1 MTKVILRRC
10 EEYDLKEIQ
19 RILHESI
26 EQLGGIP
33 ALRPGAKVLV
43 KPNLLMRRDPDRH
56 TTTHPVVVEAV
67 VRQLQAM
74 GCSVILADSPG
85 GPFTEGLLR
94 GLYALTGMEDVA
106 NRTGASLNCS
116 TESVEVE
123 LPDAYQSHMLT
134 VMRCAAEADCIVS
147 VGKIKTHGLTAY
159 TGAVKNLFGLVPGM
173 LKVDAHARY
182 PDISEFSKLL
192 LDIERW
198 AQPCLSVLDGIF
210 GMEGAGPSGGS
221 PRRLNALVVSD
232 NAHACDVVGAALIGF
247 APEEVATLKCAAN
260 LGVLPVPVVVGD
272 SVDSLAQR
280 FRRAPVD
287 AAARGILTNP
297 IFARMVRSKPVVK
310 KSKCVGCGACMR
322 SCPGKAIELVDKRPR
337 FYYEN
342 CIRCYCCQELCPQ
355 TAIEVWQPFFMKWL
369 R

>member
-10 EEYDLKEIQ
+10 ENYDVPEIQ
-19 RILHESI
+19 AMLNDAIAE
-26 EQLGGIP
+26 LGGIP

-43 KPNLLMRRDPDRH
+43 KPNLLMRRDPERH
-56 TTTHPVVVEAV
+56 TTTHPAVVEAV
-67 VRQLQAM
+67 VRQLQDK
-74 GCSVILADSPG
+74 GCVVTLADSPG

-106 NRTGASLNCS
+106 RRTGASLNFS
-116 TESVEVE
+116 TESAEVE
-123 LPDAYQSHMLT
+123 LPEAYQSHMLT

-173 LKVDAHARY
+173 LKVDCHARY
-182 PDISEFSKLL
+182 PDIAEFSKLL
-192 LDIERW
+192 MDIERW
-198 AQPCLSVLDGIF
+198 AKPCLSVLDGVY

-221 PRRLNALVVSD
+221 PRKLGALVISD
-232 NAHACDVVGAALIGF
+232 NAHACDVVGASLIGF
-247 APEEVATLKCAAN
+247 APEEVATLRCAQE
-260 LGVLPVPVVVGD
+260 LGVLPVPVVVGE
-272 SVDSLAQR
+272 SVDSLAQT
-280 FRRAPVD
+280 FKRAPAD

-297 IFARMVRSKPVVK
+297 LFSRLVRSKPVVK
-310 KSKCVGCGACMR
+310 KSKCVGCGVCMR
-322 SCPGKAIELVDKRPR
+322 SCPGKAIELINKKPSFDYNK
-337 FYYEN
+337 